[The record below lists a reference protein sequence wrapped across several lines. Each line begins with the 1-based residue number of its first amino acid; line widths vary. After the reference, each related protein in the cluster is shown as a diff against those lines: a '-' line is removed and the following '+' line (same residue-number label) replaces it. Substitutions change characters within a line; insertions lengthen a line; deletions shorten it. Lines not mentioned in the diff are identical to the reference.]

1 MTKDAMTRGIA
12 AGAATTLAVGALAL
26 LGTGIAGAASG
37 SVTWDEG
44 AARFTR
50 TVSNTTPAVGETVTV
65 TTKFDR
71 TSWVDEFIYNVKDR
85 HPSCL
90 TYIPGSAK
98 MTGNGAAQPVAN
110 PEVVVDEGNGR
121 GYVRGA
127 WGVTDWVIQ
136 NRPGFV
142 QTPVF
147 SVSYTAGKNCARDT
161 ALLTGMEYG
170 GSLGGTNSLRGPSI
184 TMSKTGTATALAAVT
199 GARVGVPS
207 TLTATVTGGEAGNT
221 VEFRDAGT
229 KVGQAALDG
238 SGRATLAWTPATAG
252 SRAVT
257 AHFVGTGFA
266 AASQSSTVTV
276 QVAARNTPSTIAL
289 APVTDAQ
296 VGRASTITVTVT
308 PAGAG
313 GTVTF
318 KDGDIVIGTAQV
330 GADGTATTE
339 WTPAAAGQST
349 ITAEYSGNG
358 TVTASSVQE
367 SVTVAPAD
375 EGGTGS
381 LGSLGGFGS
390 SN

>member
-1 MTKDAMTRGIA
+1 MTRNAMARGIA

-26 LGTGIAGAASG
+26 LGGGIAGAAPG
-37 SVTWDEG
+37 TVTWDEG

-50 TVSNTTPAVGETVTV
+50 IVSNTTPAVGETVTV

-71 TSWVDEFIYNVKDR
+71 TSWIDEFVYNVKDR

-98 MTGNGAAQPVAN
+98 MTGNGGDRPVAS

-121 GYVRGA
+121 GYVRAA
-127 WGVTDWVIQ
+127 WGVTDWVVQ

-147 SVSYTAGKNCARDT
+147 SVSYRAGKNCARDT

-184 TMSKTGTATALAAVT
+184 TMSKTGTATSIAAVT

-207 TLTATVTGGEAGNT
+207 TLTAYVTGAEPGNT
-221 VEFRDAGT
+221 VEFRDSGT
-229 KVGQAALDG
+229 RVGEAALDAAG
-238 SGRATLAWTPATAG
+238 KATLAWIPTVAG
-252 SRAVT
+252 NRTVT
-257 AHFVGTGFA
+257 AHFLGTGFA
-266 AASQSSTVTV
+266 AASQSSTIPV
-276 QVAARNTPSTIAL
+276 QVAERIVPSTIAL

-296 VGRASTITVTVT
+296 VGKAGAITATVS

-318 KDGDIVIGTAQV
+318 KDGDVVIGTSPV

-339 WTPAAAGQST
+339 WTPATEGQRT
-349 ITAEYSGNG
+349 VTAEYSGNG

-367 SVTVAPAD
+367 SVTVAAAA
-375 EGGTGS
+375 GGNGS
-381 LGSLGGFGS
+381 LGSLFGS
-390 SN
+390 

>member
-1 MTKDAMTRGIA
+1 MTRNAMTRGIA

-37 SVTWDEG
+37 TTTWDEG

-50 TVSNTTPAVGETVTV
+50 TVSNTTPSVGETVTV

-71 TSWVDEFIYNVKDR
+71 TSWVDEFIYNVKDL

-98 MTGNGAAQPVAN
+98 MSGNGGDRPVAN

-127 WGVTDWVIQ
+127 WGVTDWVVQ

-147 SVSYTAGKNCARDT
+147 SVSYKAGKNCARDT

-170 GSLGGTNSLRGPSI
+170 GSLGGTSSLRGPSI
-184 TMSKTGTATALAAVT
+184 SMGKTRTTTALAAVT

-229 KVGQAALDG
+229 KVGQSALG
-238 SGRATLAWTPATAG
+238 ANGKATLAWTPATAG
-252 SRAVT
+252 SHAVT
-257 AHFVGTGFA
+257 AHFLGTGFA
-266 AASQSSTVTV
+266 SASASASVTV
-276 QVAARNTPSTIAL
+276 QVAAQSTPSTIAL
-289 APVTDAQ
+289 APVADAQ
-296 VGRASTITVTVT
+296 VGSASTLTATVV

-318 KDGDIVIGTAQV
+318 KDGDVVIGTSPV

-339 WTPAAAGQST
+339 WTPTVEGQRT
-349 ITAEYSGNG
+349 LTAEYSGNG
-358 TVTASSVQE
+358 TVTGSSVRE
-367 SVTVAPAD
+367 SVVVAAG
-375 EGGTGS
+375 GGTGS
-381 LGSLGGFGS
+381 LGGFGGFGS